1 MLFSFDLFIPTG
13 EIIAMLDVLRRN
25 AGSWAIKGILTFIAL
40 TFIWWGVGSYSESGR
55 DVAATVGGENIS
67 MAEFNEAY
75 AGLEKTYRDVYG
87 NAFTSDMAKQL
98 NLRRQAL
105 DSLIRRKLMLAEAE
119 TMGIATSNEEVQQ
132 EIAATP
138 AFQIDGKFRE
148 DRYQSIL
155 TYNRVLPTEYEAAKK
170 EEITIRKV
178 EGLFSASARVPES
191 EAHDLY
197 NLTFRKIKLLVVTS
211 DPAKAKNIPSPTE
224 GEIAAKYEQT
234 RESYRIP
241 ARVKLSV
248 ARFSPEKFAR
258 KVEPS
263 EQEILSFYEG
273 NTERFETEESRLVHP
288 VTVSYAA
295 GAKEAGRKKAEEA
308 LAEARK
314 GKSQFEE
321 IAKKLSRGRGGATWV
336 TRREMR
342 PELADAVFS
351 AAVDDVVGPIDTGRE
366 FTIVRVNRIKFPETL
381 PLEQVRERVHALL
394 KLERGK
400 ETAVIRAYE
409 AHAKA
414 MESQDLAGACAPFGV
429 TPRETGWSDDGKEN
443 DVPPAVVQEALLLQP
458 GDIGPV
464 RTVGDTHY
472 LFRVAAKENS
482 RIPPLSDVR
491 NRVVADVVQEKRIAS
506 ARAQLDKALSDAKT
520 ASDLKRNATRA
531 GLAVTTTS
539 YFPPLSGSLPEILAA
554 AGDIRRDLLDLSP
567 KSPVSS
573 KVFTAGTRFL
583 SVAFVADQPADQ
595 KEWEAGKDAFLQ
607 ELVERKRA
615 GAIEAFLS
623 ERMKQAKVEINPD
636 TLK

>member
-1 MLFSFDLFIPTG
+1 MIFSLDLFIPTG
-13 EIIAMLDVLRRN
+13 EISAMLDVLRRN

-40 TFIWWGVGSYSESGR
+40 TFIWWGVGSYSESSR
-55 DVAATVGGENIS
+55 DVAATVGEETIS
-67 MAEFNEAY
+67 MAEFAEAY

-87 NAFTSDMAKQL
+87 NAFTPDMAKAL

-105 DSLIRRKLMLAEAE
+105 ETLIRQKLMLAEAE

-138 AFQIDGKFRE
+138 AFQVDGKFRE

-155 TYNRVLPTEYEAAKK
+155 TYNRVLPTEYEAAKR

-191 EAHDLY
+191 EAHDLF

-211 DPAKAKNIPSPTE
+211 DPAKVKKIPSPTE
-224 GEIAAKYEQT
+224 GDIAAKYEQT

-248 ARFSPEKFAR
+248 ARFSPETFAR

-273 NTERFETEESRLVHP
+273 NAEKFQTEESRLVHP

-295 GAKEAGRKKAEEA
+295 GAKEAAREKAEEA

-314 GKSQFEE
+314 GKTRFEE
-321 IAKKLSRGRGGATWV
+321 IAKELSRGKKGATWV

-351 AAVDDVVGPIDTGRE
+351 APVDDVVGPIDTGRE
-366 FTIVRVNRIKFPETL
+366 FTIVRVNRIKFPEIF
-381 PLEQVRERVHALL
+381 PLEQVRERVLALL

-400 ETAVIRAYE
+400 DTAVIRAYE
-409 AHAKA
+409 AHVKA

-464 RTVGDTHY
+464 KTVGDTHY
-472 LFRVAAKENS
+472 LFRVTAKENS

-491 NRVVADVVQEKRIAS
+491 NRVLADVEQEKRIAS
-506 ARAQLDKALSDAKT
+506 ARAELDKALTEAETS
-520 ASDLKRNATRA
+520 SDLKRNATRA
-531 GLAVTTTS
+531 GLAVTTTP
-539 YFPPLSGSLPEILAA
+539 YFPPLSGSLPGILAA

-583 SVAFVADQPADQ
+583 SVAFVAEQPADQ
-595 KEWEAGKDAFLQ
+595 KEWETGKDAFLQ
-607 ELVERKRA
+607 GLVERKRA
-615 GAIEAFLS
+615 GAIEAFLT
-623 ERMKQAKVEINPD
+623 ERMKQAKVEINPEA
-636 TLK
+636 LK

>member
-1 MLFSFDLFIPTG
+1 
-13 EIIAMLDVLRRN
+13 MLDVLRRN
-25 AGSWAIKGILTFIAL
+25 AGSWVIKGILTFIAL
-40 TFIWWGVGSYSESGR
+40 TFIWWGVGSYSESSR
-55 DVAATVGGENIS
+55 DVAATVGEETIS
-67 MAEFNEAY
+67 MTEFAEAY
-75 AGLEKTYRDVYG
+75 AGMEKTYREVYG
-87 NAFTSDMAKQL
+87 KAFTPEMAKAL
-98 NLRRQAL
+98 NLRRQAME
-105 DSLIRRKLMLAEAE
+105 SLIRQKLMLAEAE
-119 TMGIATSNEEVQQ
+119 TMGIATSKEEVQK

-138 AFQIDGKFRE
+138 AFQVDGKFRE

-155 TYNRVLPTEYEAAKK
+155 TYNRVLPSEYEAARR

-197 NLTFRKIKLLVVTS
+197 NLTFRKIKLLVVAS
-211 DPAKAKNIPSPTE
+211 DPAGVKKIPSPTE
-224 GEIAAKYEQT
+224 GELAAKYEQT

-248 ARFSPEKFAR
+248 APFSPETFAAR
-258 KVEPS
+258 IKPS

-273 NTERFETEESRLVHP
+273 NADRFQTEESRLVHP

-295 GAKEAGRKKAEEA
+295 GAKEAARKKTEEA
-308 LAEARK
+308 LAEGRK
-314 GKSQFEE
+314 GKTRFEE
-321 IAKKLSRGRGGATWV
+321 IAKKLSRGKEGATWV
-336 TRREMR
+336 TRSEMR
-342 PELADAVFS
+342 PDLADAVFS

-366 FTIVRVNRIKFPETL
+366 FTIVRVNRIKFSEIL
-381 PLEQVRERVHALL
+381 PLEQVRERVLALL

-400 ETAVIRAYE
+400 DIAVIRAYE
-409 AHAKA
+409 AHGKA

-464 RTVGDTHY
+464 RAVGDTHY
-472 LFRVAAKENS
+472 LFRVTAKENS

-491 NRVVADVVQEKRIAS
+491 NRVEADVEQEKRIAS
-506 ARAQLDKALSDAKT
+506 ARAEIGKALTDAKT
-520 ASDLKRNATRA
+520 SSDLKRNATRA
-531 GLAVTTTS
+531 GLAVTTTPF
-539 YFPPLSGSLPEILAA
+539 FPPLSGSLPGILAE

-583 SVAFVADQPADQ
+583 SVAFVAEQPADQ
-595 KEWEAGKDAFLQ
+595 KEWETGKDAFLQ
-607 ELVERKRA
+607 GLVERKRV
-615 GAIEAFLS
+615 GALEAFLT
-623 ERMKQAKVEINPD
+623 ERMKQAKVQINPEA
-636 TLK
+636 LK